1 MVEIQG
7 LAGISVTEDRTQG
20 FADELER
27 KCPDG
32 GIEIIASQP
41 SDFNPD
47 TGLKVMASTGRS
59 SSRTNPSGAGRARPP
74 AQLPLDRAEQVSRL
88 RGLSLRF
95 AIRRSRVQVPLAERT
110 TG

>member
-41 SDFNPD
+41 SAFNPD

-59 SSRTNPSGAGRARPP
+59 SSRTNPSVPDAPGR
-74 AQLPLDRAEQVSRL
+74 RL
-88 RGLSLRF
+88 NFRLIEPNR
-95 AIRRSRVQVPLAERT
+95 
-110 TG
+110 